1 MTTDR
6 TDEFTPLV
14 ATAPP
19 RDSREFQITVI
30 PQNEQAQSFQSLGR
44 KAATVSPNKNGEP
57 ELTLQRDGSRIT
69 HIRIQCNCGQTHEI
83 ECVYEEPASGK
94 GQGQPKTAAPK
105 EPRERKEK
113 K

>member
-30 PQNEQAQSFQSLGR
+30 PQNEQAQPFQSLGK

-83 ECVYEEPASGK
+83 ECVYEEPASGPVQSK
-94 GQGQPKTAAPK
+94 VTAPK